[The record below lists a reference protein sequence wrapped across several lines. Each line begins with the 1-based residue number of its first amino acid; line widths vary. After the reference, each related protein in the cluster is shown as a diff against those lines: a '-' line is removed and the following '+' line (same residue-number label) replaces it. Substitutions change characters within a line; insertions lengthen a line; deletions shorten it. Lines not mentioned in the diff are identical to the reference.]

1 MISKLQLKVKYIL
14 ECLPLL
20 IRLYPHVLT
29 LLDLE
34 LGELAHD
41 DLFGLFEAM
50 SAIEMMDPK
59 MDAGMHQ
66 ITNGTKKIL
75 SFDQAVKAEKLELK
89 KVNPEQFIGT

>member
-1 MISKLQLKVKYIL
+1 MI
-14 ECLPLL
+14 C
-20 IRLYPHVLT
+20 HVLT
-29 LLDLE
+29 PTCSYLDLE

-66 ITNGTKKIL
+66 TTNGTKKIL

-89 KVNPEQFIGT
+89 KVNPEQFIGTQKSESNKFFKNYLLLP

>member
-1 MISKLQLKVKYIL
+1 
-14 ECLPLL
+14 
-20 IRLYPHVLT
+20 
-29 LLDLE
+29 
-34 LGELAHD
+34 
-41 DLFGLFEAM
+41 M